1 MSWAENKWCP
11 PGVHAGGHVG
21 EGRRGTARAT
31 GPIFLGLVKGP
42 AEVRAAGDLYPLR
55 CCGRANVVW
64 GLPPS
69 LVSHSPKKARNK
81 YSPTVRRPARR
92 PVCFPVTFSC
102 SFGKKACESSRGCF
116 SDPLLSKGIRSH
128 FVPAAATPARRPAGR
143 ETCTRCP
150 FEESCPRDEAAMCSL
165 RSRPK
170 SFEKGKVH
178 F

>member
-64 GLPPS
+64 GLPPLPRLS
-69 LVSHSPKKARNK
+69 LPEKGEKQILAHRTPASKAAG
-81 YSPTVRRPARR
+81 V
-92 PVCFPVTFSC
+92 FSC
-102 SFGKKACESSRGCF
+102 NFF
-116 SDPLLSKGIRSH
+116 L
-128 FVPAAATPARRPAGR
+128 
-143 ETCTRCP
+143 
-150 FEESCPRDEAAMCSL
+150 
-165 RSRPK
+165 
-170 SFEKGKVH
+170 
-178 F
+178 